1 MRQVVTSSRYGVD
14 VGAHVFPTN
23 KYALLIDRLLADGTL
38 SPTEVVDPDPADEDE
53 LRRVHTPGYVSRCL
67 SGKLSATE
75 IAQLELPWSP
85 ALLEASMRC
94 VRGTSMA
101 ARLALEHG
109 VGIHIGGGFHHAF
122 PDHGEGFCV
131 FNDPACAV
139 RTLLAEDRIER
150 AIPIDCDVHQGNGT
164 AAIFANDP
172 AVATFSIH
180 QQDIYPFYKPP
191 STVDVGLGSGT
202 GDEQYSREL
211 SSSLIP
217 LIATHQPEL
226 AIYVAGADP
235 YVEDQLGSLALSIDG
250 LRHRDELVLG
260 ACEQHQI
267 PVAVVLAGGYARRV
281 EDTVTIHGNTVRA
294 AARLWA

>member
-14 VGAHVFPTN
+14 IGAHVFPTN

-38 SPTEVVDPDPADEDE
+38 SPTEIVDPDPADEDE

-139 RTLLAEDRIER
+139 RTLLAEGRIER
-150 AIPIDCDVHQGNGT
+150 AIVIDCDVHQGNGT

>member
-14 VGAHVFPTN
+14 IGAHVFPTN

-38 SPTEVVDPDPADEDE
+38 SPTEIVDPDPADEDE

-122 PDHGEGFCV
+122 SDHGEGFCV

-139 RTLLAEDRIER
+139 RTLLAEGRIER
-150 AIPIDCDVHQGNGT
+150 AIVIDCDVHQGNGT

>member
-14 VGAHVFPTN
+14 IGAHVFPTN
-23 KYALLIDRLLADGTL
+23 KYALLIERLLADGTL
-38 SPTEVVDPDPADEDE
+38 SRTEIVESDRTDEAE

-67 SGKLSATE
+67 NGKLSTTE
-75 IAQLELPWSP
+75 IARLELPWSA

-94 VRGTSMA
+94 VGGTSMA
-101 ARLALEHG
+101 AHLALEHR

-139 RTLLAEDRIER
+139 RTLLAESRIER
-150 AIPIDCDVHQGNGT
+150 AIVIDCDVHQGNGT
-164 AAIFANDP
+164 AAA
-172 AVATFSIH
+172 H
-180 QQDIYPFYKPP
+180 Q
-191 STVDVGLGSGT
+191 
-202 GDEQYSREL
+202 
-211 SSSLIP
+211 
-217 LIATHQPEL
+217 AEL

-267 PVAVVLAGGYARRV
+267 PVVVVLAGGYARRI

-294 AARLWA
+294 AAQLWA

>member
-14 VGAHVFPTN
+14 IGAHVFPTN
-23 KYALLIDRLLADGTL
+23 KYALLIARLLADGTL
-38 SPTEVVDPDPADEDE
+38 SPTEIVDPDPADEDE

-139 RTLLAEDRIER
+139 RTLLAEGRIER
-150 AIPIDCDVHQGNGT
+150 AIVIDCDVHQGNGT